1 MALSDKASAMTQTE
15 ESPLLYLNNL
25 NNNTCIICLEEE
37 DNNGIKKGK
46 IVLSSAIPFLQ
57 KNCQC
62 HFYIHTDC
70 FNLWFSNKPV
80 CPICSVPYSSDNSII
95 IIEPPPPVYTELT
108 TYNYAPSNSIASIE
122 DSYKRKIICFFIF
135 LIISYFIFNVISN

>member
-37 DNNGIKKGK
+37 YDEIKKGK
-46 IVLSSAIPFLQ
+46 IVLPPFLK
-57 KNCQC
+57 KNCHC

-80 CPICSVPYSSDNSII
+80 CPICSVPYSDNSI

-135 LIISYFIFNVISN
+135 LITSYFIFNVISN

>member
-25 NNNTCIICLEEE
+25 NNLNNDMCIICLEEE
-37 DNNGIKKGK
+37 DDGIKKGK
-46 IVLSSAIPFLQ
+46 IVLPPFLQ

-62 HFYIHTDC
+62 HFYIHNDC
-70 FNLWFSNKPV
+70 FTLWFSNKPV
-80 CPICSVPYSSDNSII
+80 CPICSVPYSSDNSIV
-95 IIEPPPPVYTELT
+95 IIEPPPPVYTALT
-108 TYNYAPSNSIASIE
+108 TYAPSNSIASIE

-135 LIISYFIFNVISN
+135 LIISYFIFNLISN

>member
-1 MALSDKASAMTQTE
+1 MAVSDKASAMTQTE

-25 NNNTCIICLEEE
+25 NNDTCIICLEEE
-37 DNNGIKKGK
+37 YDGIKKGK
-46 IVLSSAIPFLQ
+46 IVLPSAIPFLK
-57 KNCQC
+57 KNCHC

-80 CPICSVPYSSDNSII
+80 CPICSTLLSYSDDDSI

-108 TYNYAPSNSIASIE
+108 TYNYAPSNYIASIE

-135 LIISYFIFNVISN
+135 LITSYFIFNVISN

>member
-1 MALSDKASAMTQTE
+1 MALSDKVTAMTQTE

-25 NNNTCIICLEEE
+25 NNDMCIICLEEE
-37 DNNGIKKGK
+37 YDDEIKKGK

-80 CPICSVPYSSDNSII
+80 CPICSVPYSDNSI

-108 TYNYAPSNSIASIE
+108 TYPPSNSIASIE

-135 LIISYFIFNVISN
+135 LITSYFIFNVISN